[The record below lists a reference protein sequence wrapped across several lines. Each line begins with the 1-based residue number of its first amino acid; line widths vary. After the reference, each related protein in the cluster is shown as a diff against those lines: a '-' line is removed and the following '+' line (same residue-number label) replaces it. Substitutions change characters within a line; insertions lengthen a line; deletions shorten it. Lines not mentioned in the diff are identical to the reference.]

1 MSEPNGLG
9 DSVARLTSFF
19 GIDKVADAV
28 AKLVGL
34 PGCGC
39 KERQE
44 YLNHLFPY
52 ECYNRSFKV
61 LKPIMFHDMVF
72 EVGDQVEVTLTHRLF
87 PNVINFVK
95 DGYLEEL

>member
-1 MSEPNGLG
+1 MSQGLG
-9 DSVARLTSFF
+9 DSIAKVTNFF

-28 AKLVGL
+28 AKLVGA

-52 ECYNRSFKV
+52 DNYNRQFKV
-61 LKPIMFHDMVF
+61 LKPFKFGND
-72 EVGDQVEVTLTHRLF
+72 EYVGGQTISVTK
-87 PNVINFVK
+87 NSVIFGSLIHYVR
-95 DGYLEEL
+95 DGFLEEL

>member
-1 MSEPNGLG
+1 MSNGLG
-9 DSVARLTSFF
+9 DTIASVTSFL

-28 AKLVGL
+28 AKLAGL

-52 ECYNRSFKV
+52 ESYNRRFKV
-61 LKPIMFHDMVF
+61 IKPFKNNDI
-72 EVGDQVEVTLTHRLF
+72 EYKEGDEM
-87 PNVINFVK
+87 NVNK
-95 DGYLEEL
+95 DSLIFQSVIFYVREGFLQEL